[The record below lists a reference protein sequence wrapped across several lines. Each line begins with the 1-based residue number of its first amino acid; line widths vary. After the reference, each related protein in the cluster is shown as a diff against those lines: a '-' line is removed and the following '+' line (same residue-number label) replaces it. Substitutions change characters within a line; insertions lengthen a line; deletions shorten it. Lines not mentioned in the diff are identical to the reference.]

1 MTPKKIFITGIAGF
15 IGYHLARKL
24 QSQGCFVIGSDN
36 FNAYYDPE
44 LKRERE
50 RNLKELGITVLQ
62 EDICQ
67 PHLLEKTLV
76 HHNITHLVH
85 LAAQAGVRYSMTHP
99 DSYVHSNLN
108 GFVQILEVLRRYPHI
123 KLTYASSSSVYGSNP
138 RIPFSEVHSTDAPTS
153 FYGATKK
160 ANEMIANAYHH
171 QYGLSVTGLRFF
183 TVYGPMGRPDMAY
196 YSFTKAIINGDPIHI
211 YGDGQMQRDFT
222 YVDDIV
228 EGCIAAINLESA
240 CEIFNLGNNKPENVL
255 TLVSLIEKYT
265 GKTAIREYLPTPKG
279 DVPITYA
286 DISKSQQHLGFCP
299 KVTLD
304 QGIERFVNW
313 YTSYLAQSR
322 FQEAPR

>member
-1 MTPKKIFITGIAGF
+1 MSPKKIFITGIAGF

-24 QSQGCFVIGSDN
+24 HSQGCFVIGSDN

-50 RNLKELGITVLQ
+50 RNLKELGITILQ

-76 HHNITHLVH
+76 HENITHLVH

-108 GFVQILEVLRRYPHI
+108 GFVQILEVCRRYPHI

-138 RIPFSEVHSTDAPTS
+138 KIPFSEMDNTDAPTS

-160 ANEMIANAYHH
+160 ANEVIANAYHH

-196 YSFTKAIINGDPIHI
+196 YSFTKAILNGDPIYI
-211 YGDGQMQRDFT
+211 YGEGQMQRDFT
-222 YVDDIV
+222 YIDDIT
-228 EGCIAAINLESA
+228 EGCIAAIKLESA

-265 GKTAIREYLPTPKG
+265 GKTAIREYLPAPKG
-279 DVPITYA
+279 DVPVTYA
-286 DISKSQQHLGFCP
+286 DIFKSKQYLGFSP

-313 YTSYLAQSR
+313 YTSYLAHNR